1 VSVDAPTD
9 RGLACSEKLGGEVTI
24 DLMSPLQAFDAGSR
38 SGAFATVVTAL
49 AQAKE
54 AGLDPG
60 AISDALAKVDWE

>member
-1 VSVDAPTD
+1 VSVDAPAD

-24 DLMSPLQAFDAGSR
+24 DLMSPLQAF
-38 SGAFATVVTAL
+38 GAFATVVTAL